1 MNNKDKF
8 IEELVA
14 QVIDVEKISYMLDRY
29 GLLRNVLSADTS
41 LNEGGISTAVFE
53 TTISDISLSE
63 LGTLSTRLFEVIAE
77 KEDRILLDILNKQ
90 TKNTN
95 CITQVTGNLSVNTF
109 ETPTYLVE
117 KNGLVVDNFLIN
129 GHEWSDIFSY
139 MKDYIDPVTERELL
153 LDGYFGNLF
162 AARIT
167 AEANIKPPVIP
178 RGTFYTV
185 AAPEYLGALDIQELS
200 IQYDAQEDSIKI
212 LGRIVTSINEN
223 AVAKTIRVGIVEEG
237 VDE

>member
-1 MNNKDKF
+1 MNKDKF
-8 IEELVA
+8 IEKLVA

-29 GLLRNVLSADTS
+29 GLLRNALSVDTP
-41 LNEGGISTAVFE
+41 LNEGDVSTAVFE

-63 LGTLSTRLFEVIAE
+63 LDTLPTRIFEVIVE
-77 KEDRILLDILNKQ
+77 EEDKILLDILNKQ

-95 CITQVTGNLSVNTF
+95 YITQETGNLSVHTF

-117 KNGLVVDNFLIN
+117 KNGLIVDNFLIN

-139 MKDYIDPVTERELL
+139 MKNHVDPVTERELL

-162 AARIT
+162 GARIT
-167 AEANIKPPVIP
+167 AEANVKPSVIP

-185 AAPEYLGALDIQELS
+185 AAPEYLGTLEIPKLS

-223 AVAKTIRVGIVEEG
+223 AVAKTIRVDTVEEET
-237 VDE
+237 DE